1 MLDGGADIITFYAVG
16 GKCISLGR
24 RIVDDYLG
32 TRDGERGSV
41 EVEIAKET
49 GVSRKFGLAPRGT
62 EEIQGQVTL
71 REQ

>member
-1 MLDGGADIITFYAVG
+1 M
-16 GKCISLGR
+16 
-24 RIVDDYLG
+24 DDYLG